1 MSDQAKSPSSIQPP
15 GEDEAIPRFAN
26 GTTPE
31 APTRPRGLLI
41 FGLLT
46 FTVFGVLLLRVLNG
60 GTPYVMM
67 AGGYFPGWFMAAV
80 TGALL
85 AAITIVALRSFPLTR
100 TAGTGL
106 VYFNCTIIYAFLAWS
121 LLFS

>member
-1 MSDQAKSPSSIQPP
+1 MPDQAKTKPPAEPSA
-15 GEDEAIPRFAN
+15 EDGALPRFAN

-31 APTRPRGLLI
+31 AAAKPRGLLV

-46 FTVFGVLLLRVLNG
+46 FTVFGLVLLRMLSG
-60 GTPYVMM
+60 GAPYAMV
-67 AGGYFPGWFMAAV
+67 AGAYFPGWFMAAV
-80 TGALL
+80 TGAVL
-85 AAITIVALRSFPLTR
+85 AAVTTVVLRSFPLTR
-100 TAGTGL
+100 AAGTGL